1 MLRSGRFWIGVA
13 ITILFLFLFVYQIR
27 GDFAEMGQAL
37 AAANYVFLLPALL
50 IYMVGVYFRAV
61 RWRYLLKPIK
71 TLSSIRLFP
80 LILIGMLVNNI
91 LPARLGIVAR
101 AYILGEREGISKMAT
116 GGTMVLEQAFDGI
129 TLVIFAAVIS
139 FFAPLEGVLQQVI
152 YITAS
157 IFLGAIAVCFV
168 LALSPRLARTAIGLV
183 LRLLPH
189 GWRPKGEIW
198 LVRLVEGL
206 GIMRSPG
213 KLALVFVLS
222 VLVWACE
229 AGMFYMVAFS
239 FDLRLPFYAFMLA
252 TSVANLAW
260 ALVMSQGGLGSFD
273 LAAQK
278 TIELFNV
285 GPALA
290 ASYVVVLHA
299 FILLATIPV
308 GFVFLWLENVSLTKI
323 VLGHDRSQQVREGEP
338 PEEGKEKR

>member
-1 MLRSGRFWIGVA
+1 
-13 ITILFLFLFVYQIR
+13 
-27 GDFAEMGQAL
+27 
-37 AAANYVFLLPALL
+37 
-50 IYMVGVYFRAV
+50 
-61 RWRYLLKPIK
+61 
-71 TLSSIRLFP
+71 
-80 LILIGMLVNNI
+80 
-91 LPARLGIVAR
+91 
-101 AYILGEREGISKMAT
+101 MAT

-152 YITAS
+152 YITAGL
-157 IFLGAIAVCFV
+157 FLGAIAVCFV
-168 LALSPRLARTAIGLV
+168 LALSPRLASTAIGLV

-189 GWRPKGEIW
+189 GWRPRAEIW
-198 LVRLVEGL
+198 LVRLIEGL

-239 FDLRLPFYAFMLA
+239 FDLRLPFHAFMLA

-308 GFVFLWLENVSLTKI
+308 GFVFLWLENVSLARI